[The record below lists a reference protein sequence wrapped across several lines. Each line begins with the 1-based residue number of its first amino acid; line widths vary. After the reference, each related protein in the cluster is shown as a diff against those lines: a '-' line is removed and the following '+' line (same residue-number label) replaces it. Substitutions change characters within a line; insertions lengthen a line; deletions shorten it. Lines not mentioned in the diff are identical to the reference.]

1 MKNWDL
7 KQKQDFT
14 NAMGKRQKFA
24 RGGMVKRRKYF
35 DTGGTVLGGPSNITN
50 TNAVNPN
57 TGVLGTIG
65 GALGTNDNFQAGSA
79 NIQAGT
85 SAAQLNNAYTGAQ
98 GGIGMQNTVAGALTP
113 QATSAVTNQ
122 NAAADTE
129 QNILNG
135 TGPNVALNQLNQTT
149 GQNIA
154 ATGAAMAG
162 ARGSS
167 GNVGLMARQIGQQG
181 AATQQAAVGQAATN
195 EATQQQTA
203 ATNLA
208 GIGANQAS
216 QATSAATA
224 ANTAE
229 QNEQNILQGAN
240 TAYNN
245 AGVGMQSNI
254 NNVNSATAQANQ
266 QEGNGILGGITSGV
280 SSALGALGLAK
291 GGEVEPHMK
300 LAEMNAHSLK
310 KFADGGASYN
320 PVATPSGPMVEATPQ
335 SNIVKQALP
344 SAQSI
349 SDSYSAAKS
358 RKELNDQFNALPTLK
373 QPELGSEAGDVP
385 DFNASPLM
393 GGQQLDPNVPAQPQD
408 LQMPSLGGYASGGHV
423 SHVANFLAGGGPVPA
438 MVSAGEVY
446 LTPQQ
451 VTKVINE
458 GADPKKIGTHIKAQ
472 NKSQRAKVKGDSY
485 SNDKIPMTL
494 EDGGVVV
501 DRKNMKSAESRKLFV
516 HESIARKKAGTR

>member
-254 NNVNSATAQANQ
+254 NNVNATTAAANQ
-266 QEGNGILGGITSGV
+266 QENNGILNDVTGGLAGGI
-280 SSALGALGLAK
+280 SSIFAK
-291 GGEVEPHMK
+291 GGEVKEPHMQ

-310 KFADGGASYN
+310 KFADGGPAYAPIASGGSGGPN
-320 PVATPSGPMVEATPQ
+320 IQATPNFVTANPLQKPKKQSTDNEPTTTTGEA
-335 SNIVKQALP
+335 
-344 SAQSI
+344 
-349 SDSYSAAKS
+349 
-358 RKELNDQFNALPTLK
+358 
-373 QPELGSEAGDVP
+373 
-385 DFNASPLM
+385 
-393 GGQQLDPNVPAQPQD
+393 QD
-408 LQMPSLGGYASGGHV
+408 WSLGGGLAGGSGDAMDNAAPASAGSEMFGDLPIAALLAARGGEIEGPHQ
-423 SHVANFLAGGGPVPA
+423 SQVANFLFAKGGAVPA
-438 MVSAGEVY
+438 MVSEGEVY
-446 LTPQQ
+446 LSPEQ

-485 SNDKIPMTL
+485 SNDKIPVTL